1 MLPDPCH
8 TYICY
13 CVIQSVLP
21 LHYRHCLGR
30 RLSTWL
36 TRSIWKVL
44 GPFATTSRLTP
55 IHQVSPLYCRT
66 PPVHRCPQRRRRQRQ
81 RVTEGTAMAPWNG
94 PNDCCLMSDSLR
106 RAALCCQ
113 LMFWL
118 AWCRTHSAA
127 TATELLQQL
136 VLDCGTPF
144 LSSRVIQTC
153 PMNCSND
160 GWKDTS
166 LWMHEHG
173 ILWPL
178 ICGALEKHLHTYLL
192 TINTK
197 TYSTKLFM
205 IGQIPWGHSGP
216 LCHALS
222 S

>member
-36 TRSIWKVL
+36 TRSIWKML

-94 PNDCCLMSDSLR
+94 P
-106 RAALCCQ
+106 
-113 LMFWL
+113 
-118 AWCRTHSAA
+118 
-127 TATELLQQL
+127 
-136 VLDCGTPF
+136 
-144 LSSRVIQTC
+144 
-153 PMNCSND
+153 
-160 GWKDTS
+160 KDNIS
-166 LWMHEHG
+166 ERM
-173 ILWPL
+173 
-178 ICGALEKHLHTYLL
+178 
-192 TINTK
+192 TINFASWFVHHCAEDGGRYAARHRPQDDARLPRWRRTSCRGWWSCRVLHLNQSTAAK
-197 TYSTKLFM
+197 CTYTVAQTTSNFF
-205 IGQIPWGHSGP
+205 I
-216 LCHALS
+216 LS
-222 S
+222 K